1 VKIFAHRG
9 WCAGAGENTLAAF
22 TRAAGQAG
30 ISGIELDVRRSGD
43 GNTLLVCHDPPR
55 AGAATLTLDAALD
68 YLAGTNLEL
77 FVELKEPGIAQP
89 VIDKLVAAK
98 MAERS
103 VVFAFAPVA
112 RGFPWNGARPVRLGI
127 IVLYPWGLSRAV
139 RAYAP
144 DVLFLGWDQRAWTRA
159 AFRAWWSI
167 FSLAQLGRR
176 HKVPVAIGIVD
187 RAGDLDWLRRQ
198 GVDAAV
204 TDFDATITEALA
216 TLLNAP
222 PETARADR

>member
-1 VKIFAHRG
+1 MKVFAHRG
-9 WCAGAGENTLAAF
+9 WRAGANENTLDAF
-22 TRAAGQAG
+22 ARAAGQAG
-30 ISGIELDVRRSGD
+30 ISGIELDVRSAPG
-43 GNTLLVCHDPPR
+43 GNTLVVCHDPPR
-55 AGAATLTLDAALD
+55 AGAETLTLDAALEF
-68 YLAGTNLEL
+68 LAGTNLEL
-77 FVELKEPGIAQP
+77 YVELKEPGIAQP

-144 DVLFLGWDQRAWTRA
+144 DVLFLGWDHRAWTRT
-159 AFRAWWSI
+159 AFRAWWSM
-167 FSLAQLGRR
+167 FSLAQLSRR
-176 HKVPVAIGIVD
+176 HRAPVVIGIVD
-187 RAGDLDWLRRQ
+187 RAADLDWLRRQ

-204 TDFDATITEALA
+204 TDLDPTITAALGSSP
-216 TLLNAP
+216 P
-222 PETARADR
+222 PEIARANR

>member
-1 VKIFAHRG
+1 VKLFAHRG
-9 WCAGAGENTLAAF
+9 WCAGADENTLAAF
-22 TRAAGQAG
+22 TRTAGQPG
-30 ISGIELDVRRSGD
+30 ISGIELDVRRAPD

-55 AGAATLTLDAALD
+55 PGGATLTVDAALD

-77 FVELKEPGIAQP
+77 FVELKETGIARP
-89 VIDKLVAAK
+89 LIEKLVAAK

-112 RGFPWNGARPVRLGI
+112 RAFPWRDARPVRLGVI
-127 IVLYPWGLSRAV
+127 EVYPWNLNRAV
-139 RAYAP
+139 RTYAP

-159 AFRAWWSI
+159 AFRAWWSM

-176 HKVPVAIGIVD
+176 HKVPVVVGIVN
-187 RAGDLDWLRRQ
+187 RAADLDWLRRQ

-204 TDFDATITEALA
+204 TDLNATITAALG
-216 TLLNAP
+216 TAP
-222 PETARADR
+222 KPETAHADR